1 MKTRVILACTLLL
14 LAAAPTFAL
23 PLCEDCNYSNYCEPI
38 PGSIERCYDGWDF
51 CYTTPERCSPPLQA
65 TVMNELKVVSLEISR
80 PSLES
85 ITVTAPA
92 QRAEVRTPEPVAK
105 K

>member
-1 MKTRVILACTLLL
+1 MKTRVILSSTLLL

-38 PGSIERCYDGWDF
+38 PGSIERCSDGWDF